1 MSLALDGALLVVLGV
16 AVALAVVLDLT
27 VRRHGAE
34 TRDHRRRIADLE
46 SAVYHLSLQ
55 EPAPHARHPIP
66 TYSDN

>member
-1 MSLALDGALLVVLGV
+1 MSLALDAALLVVLGV
-16 AVALAVVLDLT
+16 AVALAVVLDLA
-27 VRRHGAE
+27 VRSHAAE

-46 SAVYHLSLQ
+46 SAVYHLSPQ